1 MLTLKFI
8 PMKNLVFFLLIL
20 SAFQLTAQKNKHF
33 RWNQMLQKYVN
44 ENGQVD
50 YSNWLADK
58 DNLDAYIHTLE
69 KLPPLEISS
78 KEAVLAYWINAYN
91 ALTVQLILKHYP
103 LKSIKEVND
112 PWDTVVFEVNEQ
124 KYTLG
129 NIEHDILRKLNEP
142 RIHFA
147 INCASASCPK
157 LRNTAFK
164 EKQLEAQLNQ
174 VTRDFLLD
182 STKNKL
188 LPNQLQLSR
197 IFLWF
202 GKDFGSKSERLE
214 FIKTHSGILLDNPKI
229 DYLPYDWSLNK

>member
-1 MLTLKFI
+1 
-8 PMKNLVFFLLIL
+8 
-20 SAFQLTAQKNKHF
+20 
-33 RWNQMLQKYVN
+33 MLQKYVN

-112 PWDTVVFEVNEQ
+112 PWDTEVFEVNEQ

-129 NIEHDILRKLNEP
+129 NI
-142 RIHFA
+142 
-147 INCASASCPK
+147 
-157 LRNTAFK
+157 
-164 EKQLEAQLNQ
+164 
-174 VTRDFLLD
+174 
-182 STKNKL
+182 
-188 LPNQLQLSR
+188 
-197 IFLWF
+197 
-202 GKDFGSKSERLE
+202 
-214 FIKTHSGILLDNPKI
+214 
-229 DYLPYDWSLNK
+229 